1 MSTWIFRLSFPKLY
15 KKIVIFKNCREKG
28 RKERRMEGKKK
39 GREGERARKER
50 REGLGILEIPGVESM
65 ALEK

>member
-1 MSTWIFRLSFPKLY
+1 
-15 KKIVIFKNCREKG
+15 
-28 RKERRMEGKKK
+28 METKGKKK